1 MFNKDRYM
9 RLSEIEYR
17 KHELKIS
24 LSLSISL
31 VRKLKVC
38 FIDINRIRP
47 LRSPRSRLRLSKRIK
62 TIT

>member
-31 VRKLKVC
+31 VRKLKVV
-38 FIDINRIRP
+38 
-47 LRSPRSRLRLSKRIK
+47 LSIS
-62 TIT
+62 IEFGL